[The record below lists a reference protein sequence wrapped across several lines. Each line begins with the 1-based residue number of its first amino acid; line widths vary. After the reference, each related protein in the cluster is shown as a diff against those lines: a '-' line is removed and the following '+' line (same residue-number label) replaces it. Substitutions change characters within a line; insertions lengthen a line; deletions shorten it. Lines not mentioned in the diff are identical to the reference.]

1 MRYWLLLLLLGFV
14 YSCQAAVLT
23 LDQALATADAHH
35 PDVAVIESDVASA
48 KADVMA
54 AEAGRDLSVTV
65 DGALRQGRPSAG
77 NNNEWLAD
85 NVGHIVARKNIYDF
99 SRTQSAVDA
108 AQSELDARELELLN
122 SRDRQRLAI
131 MSRYFDVLN
140 ADHQY
145 AADNELTA
153 VAYVSFDNARD
164 RMKLGQLSR
173 FDVATLEARYQDL
186 REKRN
191 ASLARQRSTR
201 SALANA
207 MNQPRMLASD
217 LAEPELGENDV
228 AVPDY
233 EDLLPILFKNNTS
246 WLAQQAELT
255 ASQRR
260 LASFRHENSPRLDA
274 EVEAGDY
281 SRVATTRNT
290 VSAGLV
296 LTWPIYQGR
305 RVDAR
310 IAKEQAQFQK
320 LQAIS
325 AGLEMRLSQT
335 LLDTLLDIDQL
346 RNSARPAAKTQID
359 YRDVA
364 LDRSRAE
371 YELELKTN
379 LGDSMAETMQ
389 AQQRS
394 QAVEYQLALAMA
406 KLSALVGK
414 PVNELTKL
422 VANNK

>member
-1 MRYWLLLLLLGFV
+1 MRCWLFVLLMGYVLT
-14 YSCQAAVLT
+14 SQAAILT
-23 LDQALATADAHH
+23 LDQALAAADAHH
-35 PDVAVIESDVASA
+35 PDVAVIESDVAAA

-54 AEAGRDLSVTV
+54 AQARGDLTVTV
-65 DGALRQGRPSAG
+65 DATLRQGRPSAA
-77 NNNEWLAD
+77 NNNDWLAD

-99 SRTQSAVDA
+99 SRTQLAVDA
-108 AQSELDARELELLN
+108 AQSELDARELDLLS
-122 SRDRQRLAI
+122 SRDRQRLTI
-131 MSRYFDVLN
+131 MARYFDVLN

-145 AADNELTA
+145 AADNELMA

-164 RMKLGQLSR
+164 RMAIGQLSR
-173 FDVATLEARYQDL
+173 VDVATLEARYQDI

-207 MNQPRMLASD
+207 MNQPRLLAAD
-217 LAEPELGENDV
+217 LAEPELNENNV
-228 AVPDY
+228 VVPDY
-233 EDLLPILFKNNTS
+233 EDLLPVIFKYNHN

-255 ASQRR
+255 ASQQR
-260 LASFRHENSPRLDA
+260 LVSLRHDTSPSLDA

-281 SRVATTRNT
+281 SRVAATRNT
-290 VSAGLV
+290 VSAALV

-310 IAKEQAQFQK
+310 MAKEQAQFQK
-320 LQAIS
+320 LQATS

-335 LLDTLLDIDQL
+335 LLDTLLDIEQL
-346 RNSARPAAKTQID
+346 RNSARPAAKKQID
-359 YRDVA
+359 YRDIA

-389 AQQRS
+389 AQQRAS
-394 QAVEYQLALAMA
+394 SVEYQLALAMA
-406 KLSALVGK
+406 KLSALLGK
-414 PVNELTKL
+414 PVSELTKS
-422 VANNK
+422 VANK

>member
-1 MRYWLLLLLLGFV
+1 MRYWLFVLLTGYAFTGH
-14 YSCQAAVLT
+14 AAILT
-23 LDQALATADAHH
+23 LDQALAAADAHH
-35 PDVAVIESDVASA
+35 PDVAVIESDVAAA

-54 AEAGRDLSVTV
+54 AQARGDLTVTV
-65 DGALRQGRPSAG
+65 DGALRQGRPSAA
-77 NNNEWLAD
+77 NNNDWLAD
-85 NVGHIVARKNIYDF
+85 NVAHIVARKNIYDF

-108 AQSELDARELELLN
+108 AQSELDARELDLLS

-131 MSRYFDVLN
+131 MARYFDVLN

-145 AADNELTA
+145 AADNELMA

-164 RMKLGQLSR
+164 RMAIGQLSR
-173 FDVATLEARYQDL
+173 VDVATLEARYQDI

-207 MNQPRMLASD
+207 MNQPRLLAAD
-217 LAEPELGENDV
+217 LAEPELGDNNV
-228 AVPDY
+228 LLPDY
-233 EDLLPILFKNNTS
+233 EDLLPVLFKYNHN

-255 ASQRR
+255 ASQQR
-260 LASFRHENSPRLDA
+260 LASLRHDTSPSLDA

-281 SRVATTRNT
+281 SRVTTSRNT

-320 LQAIS
+320 LQAVS

-335 LLDTLLDIDQL
+335 LLDTLLDIEQL
-346 RNSARPAAKTQID
+346 RNSARPAAKKQID

-389 AQQRS
+389 AQQRARS
-394 QAVEYQLALAMA
+394 VEYQLALAMA
-406 KLSALVGK
+406 KLSALLGK
-414 PVNELTKL
+414 PVSELTKS
-422 VANNK
+422 VANK